1 MFKQANVGSAD
12 RIIRIILGVLLIAA
26 PYFTDFAMWSN
37 TAIRLGI
44 PIVGVVLLLT
54 AFVRFCPLYRIIG
67 VNTAGR

>member
-37 TAIRLGI
+37 TAIRFGI

>member
-12 RIIRIILGVLLIAA
+12 RIFRIILGVLLIAA
-26 PYFTDFAMWSN
+26 PYFTDLAIWSN
-37 TAIRLGI
+37 PMIRYVV
-44 PIVGVVLLLT
+44 PIVGVVMLLT